1 MKCGSAQ
8 GHGLNILQDVHCV
21 WRTFTLLQQAKQHW
35 RVMQSQRITKSEKP
49 NDVMQISD
57 FSHDT
62 ASASSMQSDTT
73 VPSSASVTEQ
83 DTQSPASESAGTS
96 TSKQNTQYPAPASS
110 VKLAGKQF
118 CRLNTM
124 DYESNNFT
132 LLIQF
137 QYRLRSVVQENVP
150 GQPSGSYLFMWWF
163 QTCIFSKIWHCS
175 IFHRSVNQQHQG

>member
-83 DTQSPASESAGTS
+83 DHLQVSLQVRQPVNRTHNTLHLHPQLSWRVNNFVGWILWTMRVITS
-96 TSKQNTQYPAPASS
+96 HYSYNSS
-110 VKLAGKQF
+110 TGSDQLFKKMFLGSQVAAIFSCGDSKLAYLAKYGTAPF
-118 CRLNTM
+118 
-124 DYESNNFT
+124 FT
-132 LLIQF
+132 DQ
-137 QYRLRSVVQENVP
+137 
-150 GQPSGSYLFMWWF
+150 
-163 QTCIFSKIWHCS
+163 
-175 IFHRSVNQQHQG
+175 